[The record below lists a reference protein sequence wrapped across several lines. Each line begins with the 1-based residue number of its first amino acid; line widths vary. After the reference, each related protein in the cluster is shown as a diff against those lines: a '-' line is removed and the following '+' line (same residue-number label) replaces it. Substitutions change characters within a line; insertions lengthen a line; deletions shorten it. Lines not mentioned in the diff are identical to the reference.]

1 MVHSEQIK
9 AARVLLGLDQKQLAK
24 AAKVGVSTIQR
35 LEKHGAERSHV
46 ASVRK
51 VTDILQALGVEFI
64 NADTRKGLGVRR
76 RF

>member
-1 MVHSEQIK
+1 M
-9 AARVLLGLDQKQLAK
+9 LLGLDQKQLAN

-35 LEKHGAERSHV
+35 LEKHGSLRSHV

-51 VTDILQALGVEFI
+51 VADILEALGVEFI
-64 NADTRKGLGVRR
+64 AADTKKGFGVRR